1 MSIGIALGW
10 VFQALDALFE
20 IFRGIFFSLGFDIVA
35 LIITGFG
42 ILAVLRMVTNGT
54 LSLSK
59 TVDIPKDPNP
69 QHNQR
74 YRSDQDPWNP
84 TRQYSIFDTDDISKG

>member
-1 MSIGIALGW
+1 MNIGIALSW
-10 VFQALDALFE
+10 VFQALDSLFE
-20 IFRGIFFSLGFDIVA
+20 TFRGIFFSLGFDIVA
-35 LIITGFG
+35 FIVTCFG
-42 ILAVLRMVTNGT
+42 ILCVLRMVTNGT

-69 QHNQR
+69 QYNQR

-84 TRQYSIFDTDDISKG
+84 VRQYSIFDNDDISKE